1 MTSLIDIAHRIRA
14 GEVSAV
20 QIVQQTLQTIR
31 ERNSVYNAVTRLLDE
46 RALKAAAEVDAR
58 LARGEQVGPLAGVP
72 FGVKDLFDL
81 EGLVTT
87 AGSVVLK
94 NQPSAKQDAE
104 VVRRLCAAG
113 AIPVA
118 TLNMDEFAY
127 GFATENAHY
136 GTTKNPHDTARLAG
150 GSSGGS
156 TAAVAA
162 GLLPLTLGSDTNGS
176 IRVPASL
183 CGVWGLRPTQGL
195 LPLQGVYPFAAS
207 LDVVGPFTST
217 SADLACA
224 FEALSGQS
232 VATDQDVSGLK
243 IGRLDGWFAQD
254 LAPELVAGM
263 DRLLDACA
271 DVRTVTLPEVARARA
286 ASFVITAAEG
296 GALHLGRLRTQAMAY
311 DPATRDRLM
320 AGALLPAIPIVHA
333 QRIRSWFRDVLHD
346 TFREVDILVAPA
358 TTGVAPRLDQPTIM
372 LGGKQV
378 SARANLGLFTQ
389 PLSLAGM
396 PVVAAPLAPAP
407 GKPDGLPLGVQLIAA
422 PGKEATLLAFAQ
434 VMEKAG
440 LLGFPCADAPL
451 TEQA

>member
-20 QIVQQTLQTIR
+20 QVIQQTLQTIR
-31 ERNSVYNAVTRLLDE
+31 ERNSAYNAVTRLLDE

-94 NQPSAKQDAE
+94 NHLPAKQDAE

-113 AIPVA
+113 AIPLA

-183 CGVWGLRPTQGL
+183 CGVWGLRPTQER
-195 LPLQGVYPFAAS
+195 PWSRP
-207 LDVVGPFTST
+207 
-217 SADLACA
+217 
-224 FEALSGQS
+224 
-232 VATDQDVSGLK
+232 
-243 IGRLDGWFAQD
+243 R
-254 LAPELVAGM
+254 
-263 DRLLDACA
+263 R
-271 DVRTVTLPEVARARA
+271 RVT
-286 ASFVITAAEG
+286 TA
-296 GALHLGRLRTQAMAY
+296 
-311 DPATRDRLM
+311 
-320 AGALLPAIPIVHA
+320 
-333 QRIRSWFRDVLHD
+333 
-346 TFREVDILVAPA
+346 
-358 TTGVAPRLDQPTIM
+358 
-372 LGGKQV
+372 
-378 SARANLGLFTQ
+378 
-389 PLSLAGM
+389 
-396 PVVAAPLAPAP
+396 
-407 GKPDGLPLGVQLIAA
+407 
-422 PGKEATLLAFAQ
+422 
-434 VMEKAG
+434 
-440 LLGFPCADAPL
+440 
-451 TEQA
+451 